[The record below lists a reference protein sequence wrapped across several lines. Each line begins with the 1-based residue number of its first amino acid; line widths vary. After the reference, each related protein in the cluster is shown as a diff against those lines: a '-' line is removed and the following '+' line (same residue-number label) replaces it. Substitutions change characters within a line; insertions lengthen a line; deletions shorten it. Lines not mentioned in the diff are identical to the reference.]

1 MLWGALASER
11 HLPATIL
18 AHQALVLP
26 LKVRWPR
33 RFSGV
38 ALVLGS
44 MAPDLEF
51 IARLDHDW
59 LVSHTVEAQLW
70 FTVPVTMGL
79 TWLVTAQLVPHALP
93 YLRDAGRWR
102 LHDLAA
108 LRVPQG
114 WRGWGSV
121 AMSGWVGG
129 MSHVLLDGITHGN
142 HSGWLVPYLPWLRM
156 PVPHPGGAA
165 PLHDALQLWG
175 TVVGIVVALR
185 IWRRIAHHRLLWV
198 WRGEV
203 PPPSMPR
210 RPRAQGMRL
219 LRLTGGAAAA
229 GLLLGACTHLGG
241 SHKAVGAAALFGAV
255 DAAVLALVAWCG
267 VRGRAKGG
275 VPGGVRRG
283 QRAGPPVTPW
293 RRFSRSAS
301 PTA

>member
-1 MLWGALASER
+1 M
-11 HLPATIL
+11 
-18 AHQALVLP
+18 VFP
-26 LKVRWPR
+26 LKARWPR

-59 LVSHTVEAQLW
+59 LVSHTVGAQLW
-70 FTVPVTMGL
+70 FTVPVTMVL

-93 YLRDAGRWR
+93 YLRDAGPWR

-108 LRVPQG
+108 LRAPQG

-121 AMSGWVGG
+121 AVSGWVGG
-129 MSHVLLDGITHGN
+129 MSHVLLDGVTHGN
-142 HSGWLVPYLPWLRM
+142 HSGWLVPHLPWLRT
-156 PVPHPGGAA
+156 PVPHPGGAV

-175 TVVGIVVALR
+175 TLGGTVAALWM
-185 IWRRIAHHRLLWV
+185 WRRIAHRRLLWA
-198 WRGEV
+198 WRGE
-203 PPPSMPR
+203 PPPPPMPR
-210 RPRAQGMRL
+210 RPRAHGMRL

-241 SHKAVGAAALFGAV
+241 GHKAVGAAALFGAV
-255 DAAVLALVAWCG
+255 DAAVLALVVWCG
-267 VRGRAKGG
+267 VRGRRAEGN
-275 VPGGVRRG
+275 VAPADEAARSAVRLTATPPWSLKR
-283 QRAGPPVTPW
+283 RA
-293 RRFSRSAS
+293 AS